1 MNDLENSEEKGI
13 LGIEWFQTILNMDTL
28 EYLVDYNQVANK
40 VALRKE
46 ILFKQIEE
54 NVEAT
59 ILSMKPSQ
67 TLSFRIK
74 DSMGHI
80 KNIPM
85 AAEKRYAKVLW
96 NFLRNKNYVE
106 DGEIY
111 EIESEVTTPILN
123 QVEKTRM

>member
-1 MNDLENSEEKGI
+1 
-13 LGIEWFQTILNMDTL
+13 MDTL

-54 NVEAT
+54 NIEAT

-85 AAEKRYAKVLW
+85 AAEKDMLKFYGI
-96 NFLRNKNYVE
+96 FYV
-106 DGEIY
+106 I
-111 EIESEVTTPILN
+111 
-123 QVEKTRM
+123 KTM